1 MKIAAEDIKALARAK
16 GADLIGIASASRI
29 AQACESLSAAL
40 TDEKSIIAENRPQ
53 MLVVGGTDIHFVAR
67 GIEKV
72 RPKKPGDY
80 LPQAR
85 SVLVLGLHYPY
96 ALAEQ
101 VAQPPAENI
110 GPYVCFVKHEM
121 PGLLQNLAFDIIR
134 WLQEKGYQAVGTLD
148 LEGMSFPPH
157 FANRLAAVC
166 AGLGE
171 FGLAGHL
178 LTPQFGFAQRTVS
191 IITDALLPEDPL
203 YEGQKLCQRCG
214 ACLARCPVEALRTRR
229 KIILSIEGKKFSFAR
244 RDRLKCEWAHRFGL
258 VGAEGPQYMGCQ
270 IDVTPPKRITTQAFS
285 RAMKQIQ
292 QWSLVERLNWN
303 YTFEGCVVSCA
314 AKGTRYAEL
323 RG

>member
-1 MKIAAEDIKALARAK
+1 MKIAAEDIKALARDK
-16 GADLIGIASASRI
+16 GADLIGIASVHRIEQAYASLHAVWTAERTI
-29 AQACESLSAAL
+29 M
-40 TDEKSIIAENRPQ
+40 AENRPQ
-53 MLVVGGTDIHFVAR
+53 ALIVGGTDIHFVAQ
-67 GIEKV
+67 GIENV
-72 RPKKPGDY
+72 RPKKPKDY
-80 LPQAR
+80 LSQAQ
-85 SVLVLGLHYPY
+85 SVIVLGLHYPY

-101 VAQPPAENI
+101 AAQPPAENI
-110 GPYVCFVKHEM
+110 GPYVCFVKNEM
-121 PGLLQNLAFDIIR
+121 PGLLQNLAFDLLR
-134 WLQEKGYQAVGTLD
+134 WLHARGYQAVGTLD
-148 LEGMSFPPH
+148 LEGVSFPPH

-178 LTPQFGFAQRTVS
+178 LTPQFGFAKRTVS

-203 YEGQKLCQRCG
+203 YEGQKLCLSCG
-214 ACLARCPVEALRTRR
+214 ACLARCPVEAFSTRR
-229 KIILSIEGKKFSFAR
+229 KIILSIEGKKFSFAW

-270 IDVTPPKRITTQAFS
+270 IDLMPPKRITLPAFA

-303 YTFEGCVVSCA
+303 YTYEGCVISCA